1 VPGAPGRGPPPRRL
15 PGRRLRGRPRGGQG
29 PGWAGHH
36 RVAPPGQPGHDGG
49 LHPPEA
55 GLRRADRAR
64 PGVAATAPP
73 LDPAPLVRAGPGV
86 RWGACVIDVEAG
98 AVLLDVDAGAV
109 LPTASVGKV
118 LLLVEVARRVHAG
131 ELDPAEPL
139 PRTPADAVGDSGL
152 WQHLQVPA
160 LPVADLAV
168 LVGAVSDNLATNVLL
183 RRVGLDAVAA
193 TAASLGLERTAL
205 HDVVRDVRTPVDPP
219 ALSSGSADEL
229 ARLFTRLA
237 AGEVLGPEVS
247 ATVNGWLATGT
258 DLSMV
263 AGALGLDPLAHT
275 AADRGVVLRNKTG
288 T

>member
-1 VPGAPGRGPPPRRL
+1 
-15 PGRRLRGRPRGGQG
+15 
-29 PGWAGHH
+29 
-36 RVAPPGQPGHDGG
+36 
-49 LHPPEA
+49 
-55 GLRRADRAR
+55 
-64 PGVAATAPP
+64 
-73 LDPAPLVRAGPGV
+73 
-86 RWGACVIDVEAG
+86 VIDVEAG

-288 T
+288 TDRGARADVGWVRAGGATLAYAVLAAWAPDRDERDAVLAAMRALGAQLRDRLRAA